1 MWLHEQRSTVDYLVR
16 LETFVRIAFIKKE
29 HITAVFSDLEKA
41 YDTTWKY
48 GTMRDLS
55 NFALKRQISSFLNVD
70 NFLSN
75 TNLNVRV
82 GTTFSDLQEE
92 GVPQCSILSV
102 ALFSI

>member
-1 MWLHEQRSTVDYLVR
+1 MWLHEQRSTVDHLVR
-16 LETFVRIAFIKKE
+16 LETFV
-29 HITAVFSDLEKA
+29 ITAVFFDLEKA

-55 NFALKRQISSFLNVD
+55 DFALKRQISSFLNID

-75 TNLNVRV
+75 INLNVRV
-82 GTTFSDLQEE
+82 GTTFSDLQGQEE
-92 GVPQCSILSV
+92 VVPQGSILSV